1 MKKVLL
7 ILVSALTPVFAFAQ
21 IINFGGGPNFGYVQS
36 GVSQL
41 FTIATTYVIPTLTL
55 LATAYFIWGV
65 IGYIR
70 AADAKAKGEK
80 RHALIQGII
89 ALAVIVSVWGIV
101 RLLQNVAGVN
111 PSTTTN
117 TTCPPG
123 YRPQGA
129 YCLPL

>member
-1 MKKVLL
+1 MKKILL

-21 IINFGGGPNFGYVQS
+21 ILGGAPNFGYVQS

-55 LATAYFIWGV
+55 LASAFFIWGV

-70 AADAKAKGEK
+70 AKDAKEKGEK

-89 ALAVIVSVWGIV
+89 ALAVIVSAWGIV
-101 RLLQNVAGVN
+101 KLLQNVAGVT